1 MEKRRV
7 VVTGMG
13 VISALGKTVDE
24 YWDKLK
30 NGKTGISLVTNIDL
44 GDSPSLIGGEVKNS
58 DFNPEDYIDRRLMR
72 RMDRFSHFAMYT
84 ADMAVADAGLDKGDH
99 DPARVGVVIGSGIGG
114 MHTYYENAIGMYE
127 GGRKRVSP
135 LFIPLLI
142 VDIASGNVSIKYNF
156 QGPNYAVSSACATA
170 SHAFAVSFNHI
181 LVGDCDVMVC
191 GGTEAAMSTLGYAG
205 FTQAKAVSTRN
216 DAPEKASRP
225 FDIDRDGFVMAEGAG
240 ILVLEELEHA
250 KKRGAKIYAEIA
262 GYGVSA
268 DAHHITAPRPD
279 GYGAAL
285 AMKNALRKANLD
297 IKQIQLI
304 NAHGTSTSLGDI
316 AETQAIKE
324 VFGDYAYKLKVNSTK
339 SMTGHT
345 LGAAGGVE
353 AIAVIKMI
361 NEGMIHPTVNLDNP
375 DPQCDL
381 DYVPN
386 KAINYD
392 IEYAMSNSFGFGGHD
407 VTIVF
412 KKYKQ

>member
-1 MEKRRV
+1 MEPRRV

-13 VISALGKTVDE
+13 VISSLGKTVE
-24 YWDKLK
+24 EFWDKLK
-30 NGKTGISLVTNIDL
+30 NGKSGISRVSNFDL
-44 GDSPSLIGGEVKNS
+44 QDSPSLIAGEVKNA
-58 DFNPEDYIDRRLMR
+58 DFNPEDYIDRRLLR

-99 DPARVGVVIGSGIGG
+99 DPARVGVIIGSGIGG
-114 MHTYYENAIGMYE
+114 IETYYDNAVGMHE

-170 SHAFAVSFNHI
+170 SHAFVVSFNHI

-191 GGTEAAMSTLGYAG
+191 GGTEAALTNLGFAG

-216 DAPEKASRP
+216 DEPERASRP
-225 FDIDRDGFVMAEGAG
+225 FDVDRDGFVMAEGAG

-250 KKRGAKIYAEIA
+250 KKRGAHIYAEIL

-279 GYGAAL
+279 GFGAAL
-285 AMKNALRKANLD
+285 AMRNALRKAGLKAED
-297 IKQIQLI
+297 IQLI

-324 VFGDYAYKLKVNSTK
+324 VFGEYSYKLKVNSTK

-353 AIAVIKMI
+353 AIAVIKMM
-361 NEGMIHPTVNLDNP
+361 NEGIIHPTVNLDNP

-386 KAINYD
+386 KAIKQD
-392 IEYAMSNSFGFGGHD
+392 VKYAISNSFGFGGHD
-407 VTIVF
+407 VSIVF
-412 KKYKQ
+412 KKYEQ